1 MVVPA
6 TDAPRVTAF
15 ASIDRVLA
23 DAVDG
28 GVAAGLVGAV
38 GRGDAELYEA
48 GYGVRVAGSPAP
60 MEADTIVWLASMT
73 KLVTTIAAMQLVETG
88 ALALDVPIAGLLP
101 ELAGPDVLAGFAADG
116 SPILRPARGLIT
128 LRQLLTHSSGIG
140 YELMHPDLLR
150 ARGPGGTPAATSLAS
165 LRGPLAT
172 DPGTGWTYGYG
183 IDWAGIA
190 IERRSGLTLDRYMA
204 EHIFAPLAMHD
215 TGFVVPETARSRV
228 AGVQLR
234 QSDGTLVTIP
244 SPAGAPEDWEF
255 HSGGAGLFGTARD
268 YLRLLRMIL
277 RGGELDGVRILRADT
292 VAAMT
297 ENQIGDRTG
306 GRLDTSNPAITL
318 PYDPLPGQVAGWSL
332 LGARNAA
339 AVPGARHAGSASW
352 AGIAGTLFW
361 VDPDADL
368 CGVLIA
374 QLLPFADPALRA
386 VQLAF
391 EHAAY
396 ADAAP
401 TRD

>member
-1 MVVPA
+1 MVMPA
-6 TDAPRVTAF
+6 TDALRVTAF
-15 ASIDRVLA
+15 ALIDRVLA
-23 DAVDG
+23 DAVDS

-38 GRGDAELYEA
+38 GRGDAVLYEA
-48 GYGVRVAGSPAP
+48 GYGVRVADTPAP
-60 MEADTIVWLASMT
+60 MQADTIVWLASMT
-73 KLVTTIAAMQLVETG
+73 KLVTTMAAMQLVETG
-88 ALALDVPIAGLLP
+88 ALALDSPIAGLLP
-101 ELAGPDVLAGFAADG
+101 ELAEPDVLAGFAADG
-116 SPILRPARGLIT
+116 SPILRPARGAIT

-140 YELMHPDLLR
+140 YELMHPNLLR
-150 ARGPGGTPAATSLAS
+150 ARGPGGAPLATTLAS
-165 LRGPLAT
+165 LRGPLAS

-204 EHIFAPLAMHD
+204 EHIFAPLAMDD

-234 QSDGTLVTIP
+234 QSDSTLVTIP

-292 VAAMT
+292 VAAMAA
-297 ENQIGDRTG
+297 NQIGDRAG

-332 LGARNAA
+332 LGAHNAA

-352 AGIAGTLFW
+352 AGVAGTLFW
-361 VDPDADL
+361 VDPEADL

-374 QLLPFADPALRA
+374 QLLPFGDPALRA

-396 ADAAP
+396 ADAA
-401 TRD
+401 